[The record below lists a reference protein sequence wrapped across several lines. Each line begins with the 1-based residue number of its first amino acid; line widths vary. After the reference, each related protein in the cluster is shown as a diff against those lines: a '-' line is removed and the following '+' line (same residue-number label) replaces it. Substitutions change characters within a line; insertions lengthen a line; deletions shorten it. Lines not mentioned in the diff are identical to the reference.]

1 MTPLFR
7 SLMATDFDRLPAPIR
22 ELHDRRGD
30 CRADGRCRIELGG
43 TRLARLLAT
52 LMLLPPEGSD
62 VALTVSFGVRDGI
75 ETWRRNFAGA
85 VMTSRL
91 RRGAGA
97 LAGLVIEQRF
107 PLTAAIRLVA
117 DAAGVTYRP
126 VRCWLFGLRL
136 PAWLQ
141 PSMAARESVVDG
153 RFHFD
158 VEIGVPLA
166 GRIIR
171 YRGWLRP
178 ASPEKAAFDLAPGY
192 QAPVA
197 PSE

>member
-7 SLMATDFDRLPAPIR
+7 SLMAAEFDHLPAPIR

-30 CRADGRCRIELGG
+30 CRAEGRCRIELGG
-43 TRLARLLAT
+43 TRLARVLAR
-52 LMLLPPEGSD
+52 LMLLPPEGND
-62 VALTVSFGVRDGI
+62 VALTVSFGVRDGV

-91 RRGAGA
+91 QRGAGG
-97 LAGLVIEQRF
+97 LAELVIERRF
-107 PLTAAIRLVA
+107 PVTAAIRLVA

-126 VRCWLFGLRL
+126 VRCWLFGVRL
-136 PAWLQ
+136 PPWLQ
-141 PSMAARESVVDG
+141 PRVAARESVVHG

-158 VEIGVPLA
+158 VEIGAPLF

-171 YRGWLRP
+171 YRGWLCP
-178 ASPEKAAFDLAPGY
+178 ASLEKAVFDLAPGN
-192 QAPVA
+192 QALAA

>member
-7 SLMATDFDRLPAPIR
+7 SLMTTDFDRLPAPIR

-30 CRADGRCRIELGG
+30 CRADGRCRIERGG
-43 TRLARLLAT
+43 TRLARLLAM

-97 LAGLVIEQRF
+97 LAGLVIERRF

-136 PAWLQ
+136 PSWLQ
-141 PSMAARESVVDG
+141 PTVTARESVVDG

-158 VEIGVPLA
+158 VEIGAPIA
-166 GRIIR
+166 GRLIR

-178 ASPEKAAFDLAPGY
+178 ASPEKAPLDLAPGNH
-192 QAPVA
+192 APVA
-197 PSE
+197 PPE